1 VAVETTGRF
10 VGDLRDPAPVERLL
24 WPDVAKGA
32 CIVLVVL
39 WHVIMKQYLQ
49 IDWRISTPLP
59 GAWGAAGELL
69 LPLRMPLFF
78 AISGFFA
85 ARAVNRPWRTVARS
99 RVAKFFYLYVLWLS
113 VHTLVL
119 SFFPGF
125 ATEHAGSV
133 LEFVAQL
140 TITPTNLWYLFALAV
155 YFVIAK
161 LSRRLPFWIML
172 AAAFALSATASAGL
186 VAVPGDRGGLYRNL
200 LFFLAGIYG
209 TSLVK
214 RIAVEAGWLRLA
226 LAGVPYLSVLAVVD
240 HFGLETAFG
249 LWPVL
254 SLIAV
259 VLGVTAAS
267 LVTRWERPAKA
278 IASIGRR
285 TLPIYV
291 IHLPLVAVL
300 DAVLHDPLSSLGPA
314 AQLVVAVLDPIV
326 LVAAIVALC
335 LLLQRIL
342 PSAWVFDLPARRT
355 GEPPRAPAPEDLD
368 ASAQTMP
375 LYPVRR
381 PQAFSGMRP
390 R

>member
-1 VAVETTGRF
+1 MAVETTGRF
-10 VGDLRDPAPVERLL
+10 VGDLRDPAPAERLL

-59 GAWGAAGELL
+59 GAWGEVGELL

-85 ARAVNRPWRTVARS
+85 ARAVKRPWRTVARS

-133 LEFVAQL
+133 LEFAAQL

-161 LSRRLPFWIML
+161 VSRRLPFWIML

-186 VAVPGDRGGLYRNL
+186 LAVPGDRGGLYQNL
-200 LFFLAGIYG
+200 VFFLVGIYG

-214 RIAVEAGWLRLA
+214 RVAVEAGWLRLA
-226 LAGVPYLSVLAVVD
+226 LVGVPYLGVLVAVG
-240 HFGLETAFG
+240 HFGLKTAFG

-254 SLIAV
+254 SLVAI
-259 VLGVTAAS
+259 VLGVTAAA
-267 LVTRWERPAKA
+267 LVTRWKRPANA

-300 DAVLHDPLSSLGPA
+300 DALLHDPLSSLGPA
-314 AQLVVAVLDPIV
+314 AQLAVAVLDPIV

-342 PSAWVFDLPARRT
+342 PSAWVFDLPVRRT
-355 GEPPRAPAPEDLD
+355 AEPPAPEDLN

-375 LYPVRR
+375 LYSVRR
-381 PQAFSGMRP
+381 PQAFSRP
-390 R
+390 RPR

>member
-85 ARAVNRPWRTVARS
+85 ARAVKRPWRTVARS

-125 ATEHAGSV
+125 ATDHAGSV
-133 LEFVAQL
+133 VEFVAQL

-172 AAAFALSATASAGL
+172 AAAFALSATASAGFL
-186 VAVPGDRGGLYRNL
+186 AVPGDRGGLYQNL
-200 LFFLAGIYG
+200 LFFLVGIYG
-209 TSLVK
+209 TTLVK
-214 RIAVEAGWLRLA
+214 RIAVEASWLRLA
-226 LAGVPYLSVLAVVD
+226 LVGVPYLGVLVAVE
-240 HFGLETAFG
+240 HFGLKTAFG

-254 SLIAV
+254 SLVAI
-259 VLGVTAAS
+259 VLGVTAAA
-267 LVTRWERPAKA
+267 LVARWERPAKA

-291 IHLPLVAVL
+291 IHLPVVAVL

-314 AQLVVAVLDPIV
+314 AQLAVAVLDPIV

-342 PSAWVFDLPARRT
+342 PSAWVFDLPPRRT
-355 GEPPRAPAPEDLD
+355 AEPPASDD
-368 ASAQTMP
+368 FNASAQTMP
-375 LYPVRR
+375 LYSVRR
-381 PQAFSGMRP
+381 QQAFSRW
-390 R
+390 

>member
-1 VAVETTGRF
+1 
-10 VGDLRDPAPVERLL
+10 
-24 WPDVAKGA
+24 
-32 CIVLVVL
+32 
-39 WHVIMKQYLQ
+39 MKQYLQ

-186 VAVPGDRGGLYRNL
+186 VAVPGDRGGLYQNL

-226 LAGVPYLSVLAVVD
+226 LAGVPYLGVLAVVD

-314 AQLVVAVLDPIV
+314 AQLVVAVLDPVV

>member
-1 VAVETTGRF
+1 VAYRTEGSF
-10 VGDLRDPAPVERLL
+10 SGDLRDPAPVERLL
-24 WPDVAKGA
+24 WPDVAKGV

-49 IDWRISTPLP
+49 IGWKSSTPLP

-85 ARAVNRPWRTVARS
+85 ARAVNRPWRVVARS

-113 VHTLVL
+113 VHTVVL

-155 YFVIAK
+155 YFVLAK
-161 LSRRLPFWIML
+161 LSRRLPFWVPL
-172 AAAFALSATASAGL
+172 AIAFVVSATASAGL
-186 VAVPGDRGGLYRNL
+186 VATPGDRGGLYQNL
-200 LFFLAGIYG
+200 LFFLVGIYG

-214 RIAVEAGWLRLA
+214 RIAVEASWLRLA
-226 LAGVPYLSVLAVVD
+226 LVGLPYLGVLVVVE
-240 HFGLETAFG
+240 HFDLKTTFG

-254 SLIAV
+254 SLVAI
-259 VLGVTAAS
+259 VLGVTAAA
-267 LVTRWERPAKA
+267 LVTRWEKPANA

-300 DAVLHDPLSSLGPA
+300 DAVLRDPLSSLGPA
-314 AQLVVAVLDPIV
+314 AQLVVAVADPVV
-326 LVAAIVALC
+326 LVAVIVALC

-342 PSAWVFDLPARRT
+342 PSAWVFDLPSRRT
-355 GEPPRAPAPEDLD
+355 REPRRVPEPQDLN
-368 ASAQTMP
+368 ASEKTMP
-375 LYPVRR
+375 LYPMRR
-381 PQAFSGMRP
+381 PEAFSGMRP